1 MTLKQLKEAMNNL
14 QILADFELMAV
25 GAQIKSQ
32 PTSLKQVAAFALWR
46 AEVER
51 RNIKRDPKKYA
62 AGYGAAALTV
72 VGITSL

>member
-1 MTLKQLKEAMNNL
+1 MTLNDIKYIMKDMKLL
-14 QILADFELMAV
+14 TDTELFYA
-25 GAQIKSQ
+25 GE
-32 PTSLKQVAAFALWR
+32 SLKAQPFSLVKASLFALWR

-62 AGYGAAALTV
+62 AGYGAAALAV

>member
-1 MTLKQLKEAMNNL
+1 MTLSQLKEALNNL
-14 QILADFELMAV
+14 QTLADFELMAV
-25 GAQIKSQ
+25 GAQIKQQ
-32 PTSLKQVAAFALWR
+32 PFSLKQAAAFTLWR

-72 VGITSL
+72 LGISSL